1 LRAAVSATSRD
12 DADADL
18 PCPPHPPF
26 EPGVFLRLRGRAA
39 NGFLTPRRAAAQHPD
54 MAALRIGVLVLSL
67 GFGGSSAAALTPE
80 QIDAGA
86 ATAASGARRHV
97 EKLASNRMAGRN
109 NGTAGS
115 RRAQRYLVKRLKAIA
130 EPLAGGSK
138 PYRQAFE
145 RDGDAGTNLL
155 AVIPGREL
163 PGEYVIVGA
172 HYDHLGVGEC
182 EPETGTD
189 DRICNGA
196 TDNASGTAAVL
207 AVGAAIARLPEPP
220 RRSVVLALWDAEED
234 GLEGSEHYVL
244 IDPLLP
250 LSETITYV
258 NLDILGATLIPSL
271 ASNTFA
277 IGAETGGAQ
286 LRELVAEA
294 ATHHAIDLTPLS
306 YVLGQQRSDYF
317 PFGHAGV
324 PTVFFGDSSSACYHT
339 AGDEISRVD
348 WEKLEEQTGVAFRT
362 VVGAAETDD
371 PPAFLAPTP
380 GPTYDD
386 ATSILGLLDLAL
398 PADLGL
404 FPPPAQA
411 EIADLAALIEQVV
424 ADGPG
429 AFDSADAVSVIATA
443 AVLIQNLE
451 ALPCPAW

>member
-1 LRAAVSATSRD
+1 
-12 DADADL
+12 
-18 PCPPHPPF
+18 
-26 EPGVFLRLRGRAA
+26 
-39 NGFLTPRRAAAQHPD
+39 
-54 MAALRIGVLVLSL
+54 
-67 GFGGSSAAALTPE
+67 
-80 QIDAGA
+80 
-86 ATAASGARRHV
+86 
-97 EKLASNRMAGRN
+97 
-109 NGTAGS
+109 
-115 RRAQRYLVKRLKAIA
+115 
-130 EPLAGGSK
+130 
-138 PYRQAFE
+138 
-145 RDGDAGTNLL
+145 
-155 AVIPGREL
+155 
-163 PGEYVIVGA
+163 
-172 HYDHLGVGEC
+172 
-182 EPETGTD
+182 
-189 DRICNGA
+189 
-196 TDNASGTAAVL
+196 
-207 AVGAAIARLPEPP
+207 
-220 RRSVVLALWDAEED
+220 VLALWDAEED

-277 IGAETGGAQ
+277 IGAETGGAP

-339 AGDEISRVD
+339 AGDEISRVN

-429 AFDSADAVSVIATA
+429 AYDSADAVSVIATA